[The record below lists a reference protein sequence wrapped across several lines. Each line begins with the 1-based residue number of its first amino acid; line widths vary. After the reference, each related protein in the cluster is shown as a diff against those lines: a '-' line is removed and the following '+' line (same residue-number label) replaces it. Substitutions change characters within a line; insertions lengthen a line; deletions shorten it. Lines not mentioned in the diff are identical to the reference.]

1 MTDGICDDMQ
11 IYRFTDTTSLKICK
25 VSLREKIVNYFSM
38 LFVYPLR
45 TYRKGSVFEQMTA
58 KVKYL
63 TLVTVFIL
71 LCGYPERYKGV
82 PDQDEV
88 AGLEIYLP
96 TRSIFVNEQLQAR
109 ALLIHASG
117 EKTFADNSE
126 IAWSTDDSG
135 VISIDTEGLLT
146 ALRAGEGTIMA
157 ITGDLSATDTVI
169 VAGAIDYS
177 KIVLSE
183 IFYDDT
189 GSDEG
194 KEFIEIY
201 NGNNGECDLSDCM
214 LVDGSGSSI
223 PFVFPENSTVIALG
237 IAIVAKSRDDFLIRF
252 GFSPDYSEFTFTL
265 NNSGETVFL
274 MNPDGVVI
282 DCVYIE
288 GGSSDY
294 PADEEWVSLELP
306 SAEEGYS
313 VQRMSFDDSDT
324 FTDWIAGLP
333 SPGVWWR

>member
-1 MTDGICDDMQ
+1 MQ
-11 IYRFTDTTSLKICK
+11 IYRFTDTTNLKLCK
-25 VSLREKIVNYFSM
+25 VSLREKIVNYFS
-38 LFVYPLR
+38 LVFVYPLR
-45 TYRKGSVFEQMTA
+45 TCRKEAFFERMMARVT
-58 KVKYL
+58 YL
-63 TLVTVFIL
+63 APVMMFIL

-117 EKTFADNSE
+117 EKTFIDNSE

-135 VISIDTEGLLT
+135 IISIDELGLLT
-146 ALRAGEGTIMA
+146 ALKAGEGAIMA
-157 ITGDLSATDTVI
+157 VRGDLCATDTVT

-194 KEFIEIY
+194 KEFVEIY
-201 NGNNGECDLSDCM
+201 NGNNSECDLSDCM

-237 IAIVAKSRDDFLIRF
+237 IAVVAKSRDDFLTRF
-252 GFSPDYSEFTFTL
+252 GFSPDYSGFSFTL

-274 MNPDGVVI
+274 MDPDGTII

-294 PADEEWVSLELP
+294 PADEEWDSLEFP
-306 SAEEGYS
+306 SAEEGNS

-324 FTDWIAGLP
+324 FADWIAGLP
-333 SPGVWWR
+333 SPGVW